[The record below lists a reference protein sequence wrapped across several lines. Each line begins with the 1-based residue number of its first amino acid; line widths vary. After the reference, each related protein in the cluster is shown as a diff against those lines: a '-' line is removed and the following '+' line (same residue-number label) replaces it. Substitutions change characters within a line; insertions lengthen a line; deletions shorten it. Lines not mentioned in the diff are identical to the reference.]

1 MLVVGQRYAKVRGLG
16 GSVIQARRRAAKLSC
31 HRGKNVV
38 RLAQKVCQVRGMCV
52 KAVVCVGR
60 VATET
65 KTAGLTGAGGWESMT
80 PTRSLTPLDTS
91 RGIQWEQCNERLMY

>member
-1 MLVVGQRYAKVRGLG
+1 MLVVGQRYGLV
-16 GSVIQARRRAAKLSC
+16 SQERRRAAISQAKLSC
-31 HRGKNVV
+31 LHGDVV
-38 RLAQKVCQVRGMCV
+38 RLAQKGCQVRGMCV
-52 KAVVCVGR
+52 KAAVGVGR